1 MKKRLKIGM
10 VLLQKKYGAS
20 TKKYGGRT
28 FFSILIFFCINH
40 PDCLYNS
47 LKVISNKLV
56 ISDSRVMSQNI
67 QLL

>member
-10 VLLQKKYGAS
+10 VLLQ
-20 TKKYGGRT
+20 KKYGGRT